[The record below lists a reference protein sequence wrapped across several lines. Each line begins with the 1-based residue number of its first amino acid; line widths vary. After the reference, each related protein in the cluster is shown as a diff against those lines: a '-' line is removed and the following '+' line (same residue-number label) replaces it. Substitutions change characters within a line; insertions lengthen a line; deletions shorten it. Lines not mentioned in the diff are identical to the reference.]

1 MWVVHNDDFDDD
13 NKYNPIRDFYNKWKD
28 RILESLTEKEYKEI
42 KEDIMQFKKQ
52 FKFIDLFYYNY
63 SKLEERIK
71 WLLNDN
77 FNGGK

>member
-1 MWVVHNDDFDDD
+1 M
-13 NKYNPIRDFYNKWKD
+13 
-28 RILESLTEKEYKEI
+28 LESLTEKEYKEI

-71 WLLNDN
+71 WLVKKTFDGEN
-77 FNGGK
+77 K